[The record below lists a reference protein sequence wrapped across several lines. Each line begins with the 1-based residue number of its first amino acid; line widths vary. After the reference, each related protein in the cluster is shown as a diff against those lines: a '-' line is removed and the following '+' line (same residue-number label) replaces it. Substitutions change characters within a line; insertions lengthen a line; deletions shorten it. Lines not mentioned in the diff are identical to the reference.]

1 MNDETARLVEQ
12 AREEVAWFESKDW
25 EGESPKRLSGLL
37 DGLADEVERLRD
49 ERDGLA
55 MELGVIKDGFHGK
68 RTRSIIE
75 EGQRAVLSDDF
86 YRCPNTGEW
95 VYQWADERLT
105 LNVPQDL
112 LDDGGPSDVE

>member
-1 MNDETARLVEQ
+1 MADYPNERDCEHGSLRRSCELCELTA
-12 AREEVAWFESKDW
+12 
-25 EGESPKRLSGLL
+25 
-37 DGLADEVERLRD
+37 EVERLRD